1 MNGYFGNP
9 NTVPPSGYFL
19 PASVESLLITRASM
33 EQGDIAAAAAT
44 KKIAKEKADRIPE
57 LELLNRKGKNPA
69 PSPGMKLSKQ
79 FDLLSFD
86 KGKMAV

>member
-1 MNGYFGNP
+1 MHGYFGNP

-19 PASVESLLITRASM
+19 PASDESLLITRASM
-33 EQGDIAAAAAT
+33 EQGDIAAAAM

-69 PSPGMKLSKQ
+69 PSPGIKLSKQ

-86 KGKMAV
+86 KGKMTV